1 MNSCVAALLKTM
13 VAYQSLGYCLSHIE
27 VQKLAYLLQQAG
39 EDLRLQFTK
48 YTYGP
53 YSHQLHHA
61 LNNMEG
67 HYIRGVGDGNVEASI
82 ESMPDALEQAEAF
95 IAEQGDEALQQ
106 HVDRVAELIEGYQS
120 PYGMELLATVH
131 WVATQEQVTDAI
143 GAVAKIGEWNDRK
156 RTLMQPA
163 HIHAAWQQLHAN
175 GWLGNVERPA
185 SAILGS

>member
-1 MNSCVAALLKTM
+1 MSAASAALLKVM
-13 VAYQSLGYCLSHIE
+13 HAYKQLDYGLSKIE
-27 VQKLAYLLQQAG
+27 VQKLAYLLQHAG
-39 EDLRLQFTK
+39 EDLGLRFTK
-48 YTYGP
+48 FTYGP
-53 YSHQLHHA
+53 YSDQLRHA
-61 LNNMEG
+61 LNAMEG

-82 ESMPDALEQAEAF
+82 EPMPDALAQAEAF
-95 IAEQGDEALQQ
+95 IAEQSDTTLQQ
-106 HVDRVAELIEGYQS
+106 HVDRVAGLIEGYQS